1 MREKT
6 ENVGPSELD
15 TDRKGLIGNSDAVQ
29 LRNFITCNIRSASHA
44 NRWKTFRDPTL
55 VQVTLENKINKA
67 IKETM
72 VLQYHLAKRE
82 QKLDAIEKLFMQQN
96 ILGSL
101 TKTGLQTFP
110 LFD

>member
-1 MREKT
+1 MLVPRSLTLTEKVHAFI
-6 ENVGPSELD
+6 E
-15 TDRKGLIGNSDAVQ
+15 NSDAAQ
-29 LRNFITCNIRSASHA
+29 LRNFFTYSMRSALHV
-44 NRWKTFRDPTL
+44 NRWKTFKDTTR

-82 QKLDAIEKLFMQQN
+82 QKLEAFEEFFIHQN

-101 TKTGLQTFP
+101 TEAGLQTFP
-110 LFD
+110 LLD